1 MLLDNLF
8 VHLGGTATA
17 AILLGI
23 VAICGFPAAAAIIC
37 PFGHYSRRLP
47 RGR

>member
-8 VHLGGTATA
+8 LHLGGTATA

-23 VAICGFPAAAAIIC
+23 VAIVGFPAIASLIC
-37 PFGHYSRRLP
+37 PLGHYSRRLP